1 MLIFLD
7 KSYYSYT
14 PSVKLAVCALFSCQR
29 AKHVC
34 RLLYIPLRLPPS
46 QSDSCA
52 ITCLVIIWLCFFES
66 LASLASWTCAMPKSE
81 RWQIV
86 LPPSRYYG
94 ELEKVNTRQVFAMI
108 FQCFFKAPGRA
119 MENGCPYMKG
129 QKPPPPNPPNK
140 PGRGEASR
148 DSKSRLGDHILA
160 SLPGE
165 GLGTIAAIILGRTNC
180 SLRGGGAVFNSLTN
194 LNFI

>member
-66 LASLASWTCAMPKSE
+66 LASLASWTCTMPKSE

-108 FQCFFKAPGRA
+108 FQCFFKAQTGALWAGFFERQKFIAATKWVGFVFDNLAPNPSGLCNDFS
-119 MENGCPYMKG
+119 MFFQSTDGCPLGGVFWETKVYRRHKM
-129 QKPPPPNPPNK
+129 
-140 PGRGEASR
+140 GR
-148 DSKSRLGDHILA
+148 IC
-160 SLPGE
+160 
-165 GLGTIAAIILGRTNC
+165 IW
-180 SLRGGGAVFNSLTN
+180 
-194 LNFI
+194 